1 MAALASRA
9 PYPAPAFAT
18 SSNMAAPS
26 TSHYRVP
33 ASSGLGPIHGQAGG
47 AGMFTSP
54 TESEFSESY
63 KESARENVVDWDEAR
78 VGDWLR
84 SINCGQ
90 YVDLFRKN
98 NINGE
103 NLMDMDQ
110 IMLKEMGVKKVGDR
124 VRIGAQAKVFR
135 NKVYRRSSKKV
146 INRHSLATLDG
157 NTQLTPPSSGSPR
170 PLHSARSNPAQ
181 SRADKRT
188 SRQLN
193 SADMSH
199 AYALG
204 SGKSSSRPNSPM
216 VDQENRTGRNRERSV
231 NPSPKE
237 GFRKESDGSH
247 FKQPIN
253 ATRYATSNSARGTP
267 LEGSQVARMG
277 VGAAG
282 HIKSSPSMENLNASI
297 VGALPSDK
305 PLIRVIYENGRCSVL
320 NIDGFRT
327 AEDIIR
333 ATLRK
338 GGLNESH
345 LRAYCFWV
353 LDGTDP
359 NPTFCRRLGEAELIK
374 LCSDGVR
381 SERGRLILRKIHT
394 AEPEGE
400 QLRTAARIAE
410 QQLPEPPAIEVQ
422 PTSKSRS
429 QLKIEKLTGEPLAA
443 VTYPMSPASQAER
456 RDYFDTSHNLPSSSI
471 SRNASQASSAS
482 ARARKLK
489 DFYGARPPTE
499 LITQD
504 LQSYFPEVAKE
515 EMDRTVRM
523 SIRRS
528 QRLSRA
534 VSRMSTVS
542 NFSVASS
549 LKDAPPIP
557 SIADHWQREAAAAAA
572 ANNSA
577 GSTTSK
583 DQQPPPRLRPLS
595 VMRLGRPESYRESI
609 ASSMLEPLDEESPLE
624 PNRKS
629 YVSFSAD
636 SNNGSG
642 SGSGSG
648 SDTTTSNI
656 GITDPEGHTVMHS
669 YFDDSQSSPGNTA
682 VSGEAASDTMGSG
695 SINSRLSRFIAQDG
709 EEEDAELMEH
719 LEKDSWDDLKYM
731 KGAMIGQGSFGTVF
745 LALHA
750 VTAEL
755 MAVKQVEMPSNHG
768 TAAMDAKKNQMVEAL
783 KQEISLL
790 RDLKHPNIVQYLGSN
805 SDEEHLNIFLE
816 YVAGGSVATMLVNYG
831 SLPEGLIANF
841 VRQILQGLNYLH
853 SKDIIHRDI
862 KGANILVD
870 NKGTVKISDFGIS
883 KRVEATTMMHSGPVV
898 GKRAGPRVSLQGSV
912 FWMAPEV
919 VRQTAYT
926 KKADIWSLGCLI
938 VEMFTG
944 SHPHPNCTQLQA
956 IFKIGGAG
964 RKKKNADGVVEG
976 DDNSSARPDLPDQ
989 ASEDAKEFLKWTFE
1003 IEHEKRPSAEDLMKS
1018 KFCSTKP

>member
-1 MAALASRA
+1 MAALASRS
-9 PYPAPAFAT
+9 PYPIPAF
-18 SSNMAAPS
+18 SSSTMPS
-26 TSHYRVP
+26 SSHYRVP
-33 ASSGLGPIHGQAGG
+33 APSGLSSSNGPGTAGV
-47 AGMFTSP
+47 FTSP

-63 KESARENVVDWDEAR
+63 KEGARDSVADWDEAR

-84 SINCGQ
+84 SLNCGQ
-90 YVDLFRKN
+90 YVELFRKN

-110 IMLKEMGVKKVGDR
+110 AMLKEMGIKRVGDR

-135 NKVYRRSSKKV
+135 NRVYRRSNKRV

-170 PLHSARSNPAQ
+170 PLHSARPNAVAT
-181 SRADKRT
+181 RAEKRM

-193 SADMSH
+193 GADMAQ

-204 SGKSSSRPNSPM
+204 TSKPSSRPSSPM
-216 VDQENRTGRNRERSV
+216 VDQENRTGRLQRPV
-231 NPSPKE
+231 HPSPKE
-237 GFRKESDGSH
+237 SSRKEQNSSY
-247 FKQPIN
+247 FAQPSAS
-253 ATRYATSNSARGTP
+253 ATRYGDGSSSARGTP
-267 LEGSQVARMG
+267 LETPQTAKFTK
-277 VGAAG
+277 
-282 HIKSSPSMENLNASI
+282 HIKSTPSLDNLNASI

-338 GGLNESH
+338 GSLNENHFRS
-345 LRAYCFWV
+345 YCFYV

-374 LCSDGVR
+374 LCSDGIR

-422 PTSKSRS
+422 PTAKSRS

-456 RDYFDTSHNLPSSSI
+456 KDYFDTSHALPSTTI
-471 SRNASQASSAS
+471 SRHVSQASTAS
-482 ARARKLK
+482 ARAKKLK

-528 QRLSRA
+528 RRLSRA
-534 VSRMSTVS
+534 VSRLSTVS
-542 NFSVASS
+542 NFSIASS

-557 SIADHWQREAAAAAA
+557 SIADHWQREAATGGGGGVGIMHARAP
-572 ANNSA
+572 S
-577 GSTTSK
+577 
-583 DQQPPPRLRPLS
+583 LRPLS
-595 VMRLGRPESYRESI
+595 VVRIGRPESYRESV
-609 ASSMLEPLDEESPLE
+609 LEPLDEESPLE
-624 PNRKS
+624 PNRRS

-636 SNNGSG
+636 SNAG

-648 SDTTTSNI
+648 SDTTTSNLA
-656 GITDPEGHTVMHS
+656 ITDPDGNTIMHS
-669 YFDDSQSSPGNTA
+669 YFDDSHSSAGNTTTSA
-682 VSGEAASDTMGSG
+682 TGGSDTMGSG
-695 SINSRLSRFIAQDG
+695 SLNSRLSQFIAEDG

-768 TAAMDAKKNQMVEAL
+768 TATMDAKKNQMVEAL

-790 RDLKHPNIVQYLGSN
+790 RDLKHANIVQYLGSN
-805 SDEEHLNIFLE
+805 SDETHLNIFLE

-831 SLPEGLIANF
+831 SLPEGLISNF
-841 VRQILQGLNYLH
+841 VRQILQGLTYLH

-956 IFKIGGAG
+956 IFKIGGAA
-964 RKKKNADGVVEG
+964 RKKKGAAAGGGGVEAD
-976 DDNSSARPDLPDQ
+976 DAANTARPDLPDQ
-989 ASEDAKEFLKWTFE
+989 ASEDAKEFLRPTFE
-1003 IEHEKRPSAEDLMKS
+1003 IEHERRPSAEELMKY
-1018 KFCSTKP
+1018 KFCNVKT

>member
-1 MAALASRA
+1 MASRSA
-9 PYPAPAFAT
+9 YPAPSIA
-18 SSNMAAPS
+18 
-26 TSHYRVP
+26 SHVP
-33 ASSGLGPIHGQAGG
+33 MTYHRIPTTTPGTHHGV
-47 AGMFTSP
+47 FTSP
-54 TESEFSESY
+54 TESEFSEA
-63 KESARENVVDWDEAR
+63 KDAVQDWDEAR

-90 YVDLFRKN
+90 YADVFRKN
-98 NINGE
+98 HINGE

-110 IMLKEMGVKKVGDR
+110 ATLKEMGIKKLGDR

-135 NKVYRRSSKKV
+135 NNVYKRTSKRN
-146 INRHSLATLDG
+146 INRVSMVDMHKLPTTTDLASQHSLATLDG

-170 PLHSARSNPAQ
+170 PLHSARVANTT
-181 SRADKRT
+181 RAEKRM

-193 SADMSH
+193 GDVNYTAFPG
-199 AYALG
+199 ARVP
-204 SGKSSSRPNSPM
+204 SRPNSPLI
-216 VDQENRTGRNRERSV
+216 DQENRAVRGQRHHV
-231 NPSPKE
+231 PSPMETGMKSQSS
-237 GFRKESDGSH
+237 GYFT
-247 FKQPIN
+247 QPPTS
-253 ATRYATSNSARGTP
+253 ARYNSSQRGTP
-267 LEGSQVARMG
+267 AETPLTAHFT
-277 VGAAG
+277 G
-282 HIKSSPSMENLNASI
+282 HVRSSPSMDNLNAS
-297 VGALPSDK
+297 VVNALPSDK
-305 PLIRVIYENGRCSVL
+305 PLIRVVFENGRASVI

-327 AEDIIR
+327 AEDIVR

-338 GGLNESH
+338 GALNEIH
-345 LRAYCFWV
+345 LRNYCFYV

-359 NPTFCRRLGEAELIK
+359 NPTFCRRIGEAELCK
-374 LCSDGVR
+374 LCSDRVR
-381 SERGRLILRKIHT
+381 SERGRLILRKIHNG
-394 AEPEGE
+394 EPEGE

-422 PTSKSRS
+422 PTAKSRS

-443 VTYPMSPASQAER
+443 VSYPMSPASQAER
-456 RDYFDTSHNLPSSSI
+456 RDYFDNQSMNSI
-471 SRNASQASSAS
+471 SRNTSQASTAS

-523 SIRRS
+523 SMRRS

-534 VSRMSTVS
+534 VSRLSTVS

-549 LKDAPPIP
+549 LRDAPPLP
-557 SIADHWQREAAAAAA
+557 SIADHWTREAGA
-572 ANNSA
+572 
-577 GSTTSK
+577 
-583 DQQPPPRLRPLS
+583 PRAVGLRPLS
-595 VMRLGRPESYRESI
+595 VARIGRPDSYRESI
-609 ASSMLEPLDEESPLE
+609 IGSSLEPLDEESPLE

-636 SNNGSG
+636 SN
-642 SGSGSG
+642 
-648 SDTTTSNI
+648 SDTANSNLA
-656 GITDPEGHTVMHS
+656 ITDPEGHTIMQS
-669 YFDDSQSSPGNTA
+669 YFDDTHSSPTTTEN
-682 VSGEAASDTMGSG
+682 GSG
-695 SINSRLSRFIAQDG
+695 SLNSRLSQFIAEDG
-709 EEEDAELMEH
+709 EEPDEELMQH
-719 LEKDSWDDLKYM
+719 LEKTSWDDLKYM

-755 MAVKQVEMPSNHG
+755 MAVKQVEMPSNG
-768 TAAMDAKKNQMVEAL
+768 NATKDTTRKNVMIEAL
-783 KQEISLL
+783 KHEITLL
-790 RDLKHPNIVQYLGSN
+790 KDMKHPNIVQYLGSN
-805 SDEEHLNIFLE
+805 SDDEHLNIFLE

-831 SLPEGLIANF
+831 SLPEGLISNF

-883 KRVEATTMMHSGPVV
+883 KRVEASTLLHPAPHL
-898 GKRAGPRVSLQGSV
+898 KRGNARVSMQGSV

-956 IFKIGGAG
+956 IFKIGGSG
-964 RKKKNADGVVEG
+964 MNAE
-976 DDNSSARPDLPDQ
+976 NARPDLPEV
-989 ASEDAKEFLKWTFE
+989 ASEDAKDFLRKTFE
-1003 IEHEKRPSAEDLMKS
+1003 IEHEKRPSAEELMKYQ
-1018 KFCSTKP
+1018 FCAINKA